1 MYSLKAKTRQWSK
14 GHQNLNRQRIADGM
28 EDFEMKVLNFG
39 SLNLDYVYA
48 VDHFVKPGETISS
61 LSRAVKHGGKGL
73 NQSVAL
79 ARAGA
84 DVSHAGCVGKG
95 GESLR
100 DALAENGVDVSDL
113 LPVDEMQGH
122 TVIQVTPDGEN
133 SIILYGGSNQ
143 CITEEQIRQTIQ
155 KYAPGDWLVLQNE
168 INLLPEIVNAAAER
182 GMKIV
187 LNPSPF
193 NEKLEKVDF
202 GKLSW
207 LIVNEVE
214 AEQITGSGDP
224 DIAWNFLHSRY
235 PGLSVLITLGKRGSV
250 AFAMKDEKTET
261 IRQEAVKAAAVDTTA
276 AGDTFTGYFVAGLT
290 QGKQLGRCME
300 EAGKAAAISV
310 TRPGAADSIPWRNE
324 LESLITG

>member
-122 TVIQVTPDGEN
+122 TVIQVTPDGEKQYYPLRRLQ
-133 SIILYGGSNQ
+133 SVHYGGTNKTNDSEICSRRLAGFAERDQ
-143 CITEEQIRQTIQ
+143 PS
-155 KYAPGDWLVLQNE
+155 PGDCECGRREGDENC
-168 INLLPEIVNAAAER
+168 PE
-182 GMKIV
+182 
-187 LNPSPF
+187 
-193 NEKLEKVDF
+193 
-202 GKLSW
+202 
-207 LIVNEVE
+207 
-214 AEQITGSGDP
+214 
-224 DIAWNFLHSRY
+224 
-235 PGLSVLITLGKRGSV
+235 SV
-250 AFAMKDEKTET
+250 AF
-261 IRQEAVKAAAVDTTA
+261 Q
-276 AGDTFTGYFVAGLT
+276 
-290 QGKQLGRCME
+290 
-300 EAGKAAAISV
+300 
-310 TRPGAADSIPWRNE
+310 
-324 LESLITG
+324 